1 MRVEEIQYLTGACM
15 LAVGI
20 EFSTGVGGAGML
32 SIFSVIGSKIL
43 GSMDMCERITCLRF
57 VSNDIAVKILREHRG
72 IVAIGT
78 EQGKLFFVDL
88 MLPETAK
95 GKFKVRNFKGF
106 I

>member
-1 MRVEEIQYLTGACM
+1 VDEVQYLSGTCI

-57 VSNDIAVKILREHRG
+57 VSSDIARMVLMKYRG
-72 IVAIGT
+72 IVAVGT
-78 EQGKLFFVDL
+78 EKGKLFFVDL

-95 GKFKVRNFKGF
+95 GKFVVVYN
-106 I
+106 